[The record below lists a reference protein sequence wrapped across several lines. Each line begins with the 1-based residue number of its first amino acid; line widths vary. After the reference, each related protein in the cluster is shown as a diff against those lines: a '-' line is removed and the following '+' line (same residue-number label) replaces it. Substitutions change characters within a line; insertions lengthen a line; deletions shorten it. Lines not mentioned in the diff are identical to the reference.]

1 VARLPS
7 RSTAASAHP
16 ADRVTARTVS
26 TRSVKKS
33 IVAAGSR
40 TAMPARGPRE
50 NAQLRG
56 PNGSDIMTRRLFDQS
71 RTGAVSA
78 PETKKPA
85 KAPTR
90 VLAPPLFGVLVL
102 AGLVIAGAGLQA
114 TSNIV
119 GPVFLVLTLVIAV
132 HPLRVWMV
140 HRHVPEVISSV
151 VALLAVYALLVIV
164 LGSIVWSLTQLVTAL
179 TEYSAAFTDLYNQG
193 LGALARVG
201 ISSSTLQT
209 ALASVNLATFAGV
222 AQTLLNTLTSG
233 LSSLALM
240 LATAFFLVFDAA
252 GVDDR
257 IARVAEDR
265 PQIAA
270 GLVDFARVVRRY
282 WVVSTVFGAIVAV
295 LDVTGLAIIGV
306 PMALTWGV
314 LAFVANY
321 IPNVGFF
328 LGLVPPTL
336 IALLDRGVGHAIT
349 VVVVYCV
356 INVVIQTLIQ
366 PRFTGNAVGMSGT
379 ATFLSLIFWA
389 ATLGPLGALL
399 AVPATLFVKSLLID
413 QSASGRWFG
422 ALISSTPKAPAQ
434 VPARDGR

>member
-1 VARLPS
+1 
-7 RSTAASAHP
+7 
-16 ADRVTARTVS
+16 
-26 TRSVKKS
+26 
-33 IVAAGSR
+33 
-40 TAMPARGPRE
+40 
-50 NAQLRG
+50 
-56 PNGSDIMTRRLFDQS
+56 
-71 RTGAVSA
+71 VSA
-78 PETKKPA
+78 PETKIPA
-85 KAPTR
+85 NAPKR
-90 VLAPPLFGVLVL
+90 ALAPPLFGVLVL

-140 HRHVPEVISSV
+140 RRHVPQVVSSV
-151 VALLAVYALLVIV
+151 VALLGVYALLVIV

-179 TEYSAAFTDLYNQG
+179 TVYSAAFTDLYNQG
-193 LGALARVG
+193 LGALAKVG

-209 ALASVNLATFAGV
+209 ALSSVNLSTFAGV

-252 GVDDR
+252 GIDDR
-257 IARVAEDR
+257 IASVAQDR

-270 GLVDFARVVRRY
+270 GLVDFAHVVRRY
-282 WVVSTVFGAIVAV
+282 WVVSTVFGLIVAV
-295 LDVTGLAIIGV
+295 LDVTALAIIGV

-336 IALLDRGVGHAIT
+336 IALLDRGVGHAIV
-349 VVVVYCV
+349 VVVVYCL
-356 INVVIQTLIQ
+356 INVIIQTLIQ

-399 AVPATLFVKSLLID
+399 AVPATLFVKSLLVD

-422 ALISSTPKAPAQ
+422 ALISSTPKAAAK
-434 VPARDGR
+434 VPARGGPSVARRKR